1 MIGKKTGIFLLA
13 ALLVCFVLA
22 GTVCGAERTF
32 RFTVSGC
39 ES

>member
-1 MIGKKTGIFLLA
+1 MIDKKIGILLLA
-13 ALLVCFVLA
+13 ALFVCFLLA